1 MVEME
6 FSPVVLTALIDGLL
20 QDQADEV
27 CLDDEL
33 RYCATRIVLRNCWI
47 ADV

>member
-6 FSPVVLTALIDGLL
+6 FSGCFTALIDGLL

-27 CLDDEL
+27 CLDDEALL
-33 RYCATRIVLRNCWI
+33 RYAYRVVELDC
-47 ADV
+47 